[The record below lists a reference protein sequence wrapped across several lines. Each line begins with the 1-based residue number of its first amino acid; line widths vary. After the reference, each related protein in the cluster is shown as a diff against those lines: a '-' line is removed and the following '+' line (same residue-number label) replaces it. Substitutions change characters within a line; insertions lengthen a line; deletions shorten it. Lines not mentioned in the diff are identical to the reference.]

1 MGKSVMQN
9 SESRNEGNIWASRS
23 GVGTLLSS
31 VFKFVYDCSTLG
43 VPIKCITCP
52 ITNSALVIKNSF
64 LQSELAASAGLIF
77 QCIELSRVR
86 CQVDTPPAA
95 GVSLTFSPISSNFFS
110 WKL

>member
-9 SESRNEGNIWASRS
+9 QNLETKEIFGLPRS
-23 GVGTLLSS
+23 GVGTFLSS

-77 QCIELSRVR
+77 QCIE
-86 CQVDTPPAA
+86 
-95 GVSLTFSPISSNFFS
+95 
-110 WKL
+110 